1 MSVYSC
7 TTHNNV
13 SVYILRLDFLSDSYI
28 LSLFFVCGIS
38 LINWPCILLF
48 AYLINLSFSHVL
60 LNVFTNSKHL
70 TTPESIL
77 EALAI
82 RFCCLYTI
90 QSYFPHFWQFSHP
103 MKVFLMHNSKSSE
116 EKLFPCK
123 SPLSTLTSPKYSHDD
138 ASSSVQSLILTI
150 ESLPHPQLAQ
160 YVKTFFSP
168 ALQYSVKFFYSLSLP

>member
-1 MSVYSC
+1 MSVCSC

-38 LINWPCILLF
+38 LINWPWILLF

-77 EALAI
+77 QALAI

-90 QSYFPHFWQFSHP
+90 QSYFPHFWHCFHIPWKSFWCITQKAVKKSY
-103 MKVFLMHNSKSSE
+103 FLGR
-116 EKLFPCK
+116 F
-123 SPLSTLTSPKYSHDD
+123 LS
-138 ASSSVQSLILTI
+138 
-150 ESLPHPQLAQ
+150 QL
-160 YVKTFFSP
+160 
-168 ALQYSVKFFYSLSLP
+168 